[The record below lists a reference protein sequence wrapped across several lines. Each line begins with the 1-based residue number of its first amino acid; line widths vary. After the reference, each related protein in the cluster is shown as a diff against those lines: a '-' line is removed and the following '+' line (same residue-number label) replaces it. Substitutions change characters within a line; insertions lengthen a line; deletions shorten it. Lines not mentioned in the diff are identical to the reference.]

1 MSTKAS
7 TSKKTTKPG
16 EKDVDWGKVE
26 AQYRAGIMTTR
37 AIGAEHGISHGRVSQ
52 KAKEFGWTRDLSAKI
67 RATAEAKIAQQVAKE
82 AAYQEHLTNPVN
94 QAARRL
100 TEQQVIEANADTQ
113 VAVIQS
119 HKKGLNDLARLRD
132 KMLAEL
138 ELMTD
143 HSQVL
148 QEYVDTIDESGPN
161 DNGTWVVDRKA
172 EMMRAILEAP
182 ERAKTLKVLSEV
194 DERVRK
200 GQREAFGIDK
210 VKEEKTQV
218 EAILDAVAASMGKQA

>member
-1 MSTKAS
+1 MPE
-7 TSKKTTKPG
+7 KKHSQS
-16 EKDVDWGKVE
+16 KDVDWLKVE
-26 AQYRAGIMTTR
+26 AEYRAAVRGLKD
-37 AIGAEHGISHGRVSQ
+37 IGAEFGISPGRISQ
-52 KAKEFGWTRDLSAKI
+52 KAKELGWVRDLAPKI
-67 RATAEAKIAQQVAKE
+67 RQRAEAKMAAAVAKE
-82 AAYQEHLTNPVN
+82 AAKEEALNDPAKKQ
-94 QAARRL
+94 QRRL
-100 TEQQVIEANADTQ
+100 TEEAIVEANADTQ

-119 HKKGLNDLARLRD
+119 HKRGLNDLARLRD